1 MRDKWELVSWLS
13 CWFGHTENVFCCFFF
28 CVADSANELS
38 SSHTTQ
44 QHWWVFF
51 FSVSGFF
58 FLCVKLFLLP
68 SSISDRSRRITQGI
82 WREGWQHKKKGKM
95 NSTLELRL
103 SRLESK
109 SQWLKWWWK
118 AARKAFQF
126 VFNSFFSRCW
136 LEEVSVEEYLFFSF
150 SFVFLFFS

>member
-1 MRDKWELVSWLS
+1 MSWLS
-13 CWFGHTENVFCCFFF
+13 CWFGHTKNVFCCFLLRILLMNCLHRTQHNNIGGCSFF
-28 CVADSANELS
+28 L
-38 SSHTTQ
+38 
-44 QHWWVFF
+44 WV
-51 FSVSGFF
+51 V

-68 SSISDRSRRITQGI
+68 SSISNRSRTITQGI

-118 AARKAFQF
+118 VARKAFQF